1 MALTARMVTIDCA
14 DPRGLAKFWTEA
26 VGYEVM
32 HDMGGEYVVLGPP
45 SGAGAGSGGSGGS
58 GVGSGGAGLGSGGAS
73 GVGLRLGLQR
83 VPEPRVGKNR
93 VHVDWVADDREA
105 EVARLVALGA
115 SVIAAHS
122 VPGLS
127 WTVLADPVGNEF
139 CVSTRD

>member
-1 MALTARMVTIDCA
+1 MVRDMALTAHMVTIDCA

-26 VGYEVM
+26 VGYEVK

-45 SGAGAGSGGSGGS
+45 SGGGSRV
-58 GVGSGGAGLGSGGAS
+58 GV
-73 GVGLRLGLQR
+73 RLGLQR

-93 VHVDWVADDREA
+93 VHVDWAADDREA
-105 EVARLVALGA
+105 EVTRLVALGA
-115 SVIAAHS
+115 SVIASHS

-139 CVSTRD
+139 CVSARD